1 MSSRSKKMAELNR
14 NRIDLGQSPP
24 AAFKR
29 AKEEVMAHPEQGGR
43 FMTMNRNV
51 EKFNSTIGDLVV
63 ALSDAAFEV
72 CAEKRDAY
80 LLVAL
85 ALKRLLGRAQRDRA
99 PIATQLLAAYPSSL
113 VVARSV
119 AAPLQP
125 FINSGTCS

>member
-1 MSSRSKKMAELNR
+1 MASRSKKMAELNR

-63 ALSDAAFEV
+63 AFAETGRKSI
-72 CAEKRDAY
+72 CASNQQGVRE
-80 LLVAL
+80 
-85 ALKRLLGRAQRDRA
+85 
-99 PIATQLLAAYPSSL
+99 SL
-113 VVARSV
+113 WRQAE
-119 AAPLQP
+119 A
-125 FINSGTCS
+125 